1 MKEFARYKILDYYEG
16 APETLGI
23 VNTGKE
29 AYNLFA
35 QRVLDTDG
43 ECSLTYVPV
52 DTVDIKFEA
61 VLMCAIKA
69 VWKCFDDDCLDAVL
83 EVTNN

>member
-1 MKEFARYKILDYYEG
+1 MEEFARYKIIDYYEG
-16 APETLGI
+16 APEILGI
-23 VNTGKE
+23 TNIGKD

-43 ECSLTYVPV
+43 ECSLTYAPV

-61 VLMCAIKA
+61 VLQSALKA
-69 VWKCFDDDCLDAVL
+69 VWFNFYDDCLDI
-83 EVTNN
+83 ED